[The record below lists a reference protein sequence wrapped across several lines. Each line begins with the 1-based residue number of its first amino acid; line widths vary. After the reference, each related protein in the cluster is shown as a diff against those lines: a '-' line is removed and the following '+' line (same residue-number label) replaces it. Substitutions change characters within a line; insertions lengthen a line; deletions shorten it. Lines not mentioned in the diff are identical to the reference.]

1 MKTTVIHSPSVI
13 SRQLR
18 RFVRSLTMVEMMVS
32 LFIFLGA
39 ATSILYGFT
48 ISRRA
53 AESTILHSITTDVAQ
68 AFLEQVKMMDYLE
81 LRQDI
86 ENPTTTP
93 LNTYRPVVSGLS
105 ATVTPFPLFIDRD
118 TTVPVTLDIRPG
130 AVESA
135 FNMTVRP
142 TLRNLGAS
150 GSNPLPAIEVTI
162 HFSYT
167 TNTRPGGD
175 LVTGRRVQYVIPN
188 LAGTI

>member
-1 MKTTVIHSPSVI
+1 M
-13 SRQLR
+13 
-18 RFVRSLTMVEMMVS
+18 S

-81 LRQDI
+81 LRQVI

>member
-1 MKTTVIHSPSVI
+1 MKTIVPQNPPICK
-13 SRQLR
+13 RQLR
-18 RFVRSLTMVEMMVS
+18 RFIRSLTMVEMMVS

-39 ATSILYGFT
+39 ATSLLYGFT

-68 AFLEQVKMMDYLE
+68 AFLEQVKMMDYDNLK
-81 LRQDI
+81 DVI
-86 ENPTTTP
+86 ANPTTMP
-93 LNTYRPVVSGLS
+93 LETYRPVVSGLS
-105 ATVTPFPLFIDRD
+105 ATVTPFPLFINRD

-142 TLRNLGAS
+142 TLRDLGAT

-175 LVTGRRVQYVIPN
+175 LITGRRVQYVIPKMGGS
-188 LAGTI
+188 L